1 MARISAR
8 RGVVDF
14 MFSLVGRVLVW
25 LAKQLAKLIAWL
37 TVQIVLH
44 PRTSL
49 TSAGLGAAIAWVGWR
64 MVLLSLVGAFVATS
78 TWSAAHRASF
88 ERYALTW
95 ARTWW
100 RRWWAYRR
108 VWDRV
113 MVRCELFV
121 DDDIDRH
128 VPRLVRVSTT
138 PFWDRLVVRMEVG
151 QELEQF
157 RQAGE
162 KLRGAFGA
170 HRVAVREIQPAQVG
184 IDLMRRDPL
193 VEAVEATEIPASTAC
208 IDFRAVP
215 VGFDE
220 FDEPYCV
227 SLLGGHTSVAGS
239 TGAGK
244 AGLGWNLLRGIAPGI
259 ADGTV
264 RLVGIDPKAKE
275 LRQAR
280 ALFADSDYAVTEQE
294 VVDLLVRLVVELGEA
309 NERDAVGGE
318 RDFAPSPARPLTLI
332 LIDELAPLLKYW
344 PRSVRS
350 KIEDLLGILLTQGR
364 AAGYIVVGAIQEPTK
379 DTFTLRDLFTRRIA
393 LRLPTESHTEAALIE
408 DAVQYGA
415 LCHQVSETMPG
426 VLFSLEDGARS
437 TVRARLG
444 YVRDDDIRELV
455 EYVTAARSSNVVDLD
470 SRRQELG
477 RVA

>member
-1 MARISAR
+1 MARIAR
-8 RGVVDF
+8 RSLGDF
-14 MFSLVGRVLVW
+14 MFSLVGRLLVW
-25 LAKQLAKLIAWL
+25 MAKQLAKLIAWL
-37 TVQIVLH
+37 TVQVVLH

-49 TSAGLGAAIAWVGWR
+49 TTLGLGAAIVWVGWR

-78 TWSAAHRASF
+78 TWSAAHRPSF

-108 VWDRV
+108 AWERV
-113 MVRCELFV
+113 MVRCDLFV
-121 DDDIDRH
+121 DDDVDRR
-128 VPRLVRVSTT
+128 VPRLVQVSTT
-138 PFWDRLVVRMEVG
+138 PYWDRLVVRMEVG

-157 RQAGE
+157 RQAAE
-162 KLRGAFGA
+162 KVRGAFRA
-170 HRVAVREIQPAQVG
+170 YRVAVREIEPAQVG

-193 VEAVEATEIPASTAC
+193 VESVSATEVPISTAA
-208 IDFRAVP
+208 INWRAVP
-215 VGFDE
+215 VGVDE
-220 FDEPYCV
+220 FGQPYCV
-227 SLLGGHTSVAGS
+227 SILGGHTSIAGS

-244 AGLGWNLLRGIAPGI
+244 AGLEWNILRGIAPAI
-259 ADGTV
+259 VDGTV

-275 LRQAR
+275 LRRAR
-280 ALFADSDYAVTEQE
+280 DLFAEGDYAVTEQG
-294 VVDLLVRLVVELGEA
+294 VVDLLVRLVVELNEA

-318 RDFAPSPARPLTLI
+318 RDFVPSSSRPLTLI
-332 LIDELAPLLKYW
+332 LIDELAPLLRYW

-350 KIEDLLGILLTQGR
+350 KIEDLLGLLLTQGR

-379 DTFTLRDLFTRRIA
+379 DVFSIRDLFTRRIA
-393 LRLPTESHTEAALIE
+393 LRLPTESHTEAALVE

-444 YVRDDDIRELV
+444 HVRDEDIDELI
-455 EYVTAARSSNVVDLD
+455 EFVTAARSSNVVDLD
-470 SRRQELG
+470 SRRSEMA